1 MAFSNNLLH
10 EVPMG
15 QMRFMM
21 GTFTNTGGSSG
32 GDIRTG
38 LHKVLQLKL
47 QHTGSAVVADDPA
60 VYETFPVNDPVTVVT
75 TADADGLWFAW
86 GW

>member
-21 GTFTNTGGSSG
+21 GTFTNTSGSSG

-38 LHKVLQLKL
+38 LHKVLQLKFCR
-47 QHTGSAVVADDPA
+47 Q
-60 VYETFPVNDPVTVVT
+60 ETLLNENSIHIRYVKM
-75 TADADGLWFAW
+75 
-86 GW
+86 

>member
-1 MAFSNNLLH
+1 MAFSNTLLH

-21 GTFTNTGGSSG
+21 GTFTNTSGSSG

-38 LHKVLQLKL
+38 LHKVLNLKL
-47 QHTGSAVVADDPA
+47 QHTGSSVVASDP
-60 VYETFPVNDPVTVVT
+60 VINETFPVNDPVTVVT
-75 TADADGLWFAW
+75 TTDADKLWFT
-86 GW
+86 

>member
-1 MAFSNNLLH
+1 MAFSNTLLH
-10 EVPMG
+10 EDPMG
-15 QMRFMM
+15 QMRFKM
-21 GTFTNTGGSSG
+21 GTFTNTSGSSG

-47 QHTGSAVVADDPA
+47 QHTGTAVVADDP
-60 VYETFPVNDPVTVVT
+60 VIYETFPVNDPVTVVT

>member
-1 MAFSNNLLH
+1 MAFSNTLLH

-15 QMRFMM
+15 QMKFMM
-21 GTFTNTGGSSG
+21 GAFANTGGSTG

-38 LHKVLQLKL
+38 LHKVLQMKL
-47 QHTGSAVVADDPA
+47 QHTSTAVVATEPV
-60 VYETFPVNDPVTVVT
+60 VYEDFPVNDPVTIVT
-75 TADADGLWFAW
+75 AADTSGIWAAW

>member
-21 GTFTNTGGSSG
+21 GTFTNTSGSTG

-38 LHKVLQLKL
+38 LHKVLNLKL
-47 QHTGSAVVADDPA
+47 QHTGSKVVASDP
-60 VYETFPVNDPVTVVT
+60 VINETFPVNDPVTVVT
-75 TADADGLWFAW
+75 TADADGL
-86 GW
+86 

>member
-1 MAFSNNLLH
+1 MAFSNTLLH

-21 GTFTNTGGSSG
+21 GAFTNTGGSSG

-47 QHTGSAVVADDPA
+47 QHTGTAVVADDP
-60 VYETFPVNDPVTVVT
+60 VIDETFPVNNPVTVKT
-75 TADADGLWFAW
+75 TANANGLWFAW

>member
-1 MAFSNNLLH
+1 MAFSNTLLH

-15 QMRFMM
+15 QMKFTM
-21 GTFTNTGGSSG
+21 GLFTNTSGSSG

-38 LHKVLQLKL
+38 LHKVLNLKL
-47 QHTGSAVVADDPA
+47 QHTGSKVVASDP
-60 VYETFPVNDPVTVVT
+60 VINETFPVNDPVTVVT

>member
-21 GTFTNTGGSSG
+21 GTFTNTSGSSG

-38 LHKVLQLKL
+38 LHKVLNLKL
-47 QHTGSAVVADDPA
+47 QHTGSLVVASDP
-60 VYETFPVNDPVTVVT
+60 VINETFPVNDPVQ
-75 TADADGLWFAW
+75 
-86 GW
+86 

>member
-15 QMRFMM
+15 QMRFTM
-21 GTFTNTGGSSG
+21 GTFTNTANSTG

-47 QHTGSAVVADDPA
+47 QHTGTAVVADDP
-60 VYETFPVNDPVTVVT
+60 VIDETFPVNNPVTVKT
-75 TADADGLWFAW
+75 TANANGLWFAW

>member
-1 MAFSNNLLH
+1 MAFSNTLLH

-21 GTFTNTGGSSG
+21 GAFTNTGGSTG

-47 QHTGSAVVADDPA
+47 QHTGSKVVADDP
-60 VYETFPVNDPVTVVT
+60 VIYETFLVNDPVTVVT